1 MTLAEKLLQLRKR
14 EGLSQEEL
22 AAQLHVSRQAV
33 SRWELGTAMPDA
45 PNLLQLSK
53 LFGVTTDWLL
63 HDEWENEPAGPG
75 TQTAEKKGKREQDRQ
90 AVLAGLVGLHAVA
103 LFWEMLGWNIY
114 EPGWPFWLGVTLALL
129 DIIGFEVWLRRSA
142 SEETAQ
148 ALRKKYYRR
157 SVWLFA
163 YFPLRMLC
171 LAVGQVYPKPYPTLL
186 RKAVSVLAY
195 LLVCAAVTWLLRE
208 KKDAE

>member
-1 MTLAEKLLQLRKR
+1 MTLAEKLLQLRKKA
-14 EGLSQEEL
+14 GLSQEEL

-63 HDEWENEPAGPG
+63 HDEWENEPAAPG
-75 TQTAEKKGKREQDRQ
+75 AQTAEKKVKREQDRQ

-103 LFWEMLGWNIY
+103 LSWEILGWNTY

-171 LAVGQVYPKPYPTLL
+171 LAVGQAYPKPYPTLL
-186 RKAVSVLAY
+186 RKAASVLAY

-208 KKDAE
+208 KKGAE